1 MTIMRPFTAV
11 RSSSLRLFLLALA
24 LPFAAPAA
32 EPPPRP
38 ALVVVLVIDQFRA
51 DYLVRFRP
59 HFVEDGFRLL
69 TERGANFTECHF
81 RHSVTKTA
89 CGHAVLATGVHADVH
104 GIIANDWIDRD
115 TMLRVGC
122 VEDRTVS
129 VIGLETPPGAR
140 VARTG
145 PVGVSPRGL
154 TVPTVADLL
163 KESTG
168 GRARVFGLSSK
179 ERSAIILGGRRADAA
194 YWMDK
199 GRMVTSSFYMA
210 ELPAWVRAFNG
221 SGRIE
226 AYFGRTWDRLLPAAA
241 YEAIQGADDVPGEST
256 ELSLPRTF
264 PKKIDGGGP
273 TLGAGFYDSFE
284 STPFKSEVLVEFAR
298 QLVEREELGRRG
310 VTDFLG
316 LSFSTNDTV
325 GHSYGP
331 DSHEVMDI
339 TLRTDRMLADFF
351 RFLDRHVGLA
361 NCLIVLSADHG
372 APQLPEL
379 LKARDPA
386 ADAGRID
393 LTLVLRT
400 CQAALDGKF
409 GPAPEGKRWITSDAT
424 ALLFYR
430 DTLAAKNVAA
440 ADAERVVRDA
450 LLTLP
455 FVAAAYTR
463 TQLAAGD
470 APGEVGAAMLRSFHA
485 ARSADVIYQ
494 PKPNWFDRRTG
505 VNHSTPYRYD
515 THVPLVWFGAGV
527 PRGERPERVGVD
539 DAAPTLLGLLGL
551 PPAPQMR
558 GKNLFAR

>member
-1 MTIMRPFTAV
+1 MPIPLPVFS
-11 RSSSLRLFLLALA
+11 RSAALLLFVLTC
-24 LPFAAPAA
+24 AAHSA
-32 EPPPRP
+32 EPPARP
-38 ALVVVLVIDQFRA
+38 ALVVFIAIDQFRA
-51 DYLVRFRP
+51 DYLERFRP
-59 HFVEDGFRLL
+59 HFVADGFRLL
-69 TERGANFTECHF
+69 TDRGANFTEAHF

-104 GIIANDWIDRD
+104 GIIANDWIDRT

-129 VIGLETPPGAR
+129 VVGLESPAGSARPPR
-140 VARTG
+140 SG

-154 TVPTVADLL
+154 SVPTVSDLL

-168 GRARVFGLSSK
+168 GKSRVFGLSSK

-194 YWMDK
+194 YWMEK
-199 GRMVTSSFYMA
+199 SRIVTSSYYMP
-210 ELPAWVRAFNG
+210 ELPAWVRAFNT

-226 AYFGRTWDRLLPAAA
+226 SYFGKVWDRLLPVAA

-256 ELSLPRTF
+256 ELFMPRTF
-264 PKKIDGGGP
+264 PKKIDGGAAV
-273 TLGAGFYDSFE
+273 LGAGFYESFE
-284 STPFKSEVLVEFAR
+284 NTPFKAEVLVEFAR
-298 QLVEREELGRRG
+298 ELVTREELGRRG
-310 VTDFLG
+310 VIDFLG
-316 LSFSTNDTV
+316 LSLSTNDTV
-325 GHSYGP
+325 GHNYGP

-361 NCLIVLSADHG
+361 RCLIVLSADHG

-379 LKARDPA
+379 LKARNPA

-393 LTLVLRT
+393 IPFVLRT
-400 CQAALDGKF
+400 CQAALDAKF
-409 GPAPEGKRWITSDAT
+409 GAAPEGKRWLTSDAT
-424 ALLFYR
+424 ALLFFR

-440 ADAERVVRDA
+440 ADAERVVQDA
-450 LLTLP
+450 LLALP
-455 FVAAAYTR
+455 FVATAYTR
-463 TQLAAGD
+463 TQLTAGD
-470 APGEVGAAMLRSFHA
+470 APGEFGAAMLRSFRPD
-485 ARSADVIYQ
+485 RSADVIYQ
-494 PKPNWFDRRTG
+494 PKPNWFDRKTG

-527 PRGERPERVGVD
+527 PRALRPEPVGVD
-539 DAAPTLLGLLGL
+539 DAAPTLLALLGL